1 MSEMPSK
8 NRLVVGGVLVALVVA
23 VLVAFLLTRG
33 DGDEGGSPDRAAT
46 RTATAGASSASSG
59 TTGTVGT
66 TATATTRAAATATPS
81 VPPGMSVVR
90 VGQLPAEARETLRLI
105 DAGGPF
111 PYGKD
116 GTVFGN
122 REGRLPKQKNGYYRE
137 YTVDT
142 PGSDDRGARRIIAGA
157 SGERYYT
164 SDHYATF
171 RVIVP

>member
-1 MSEMPSK
+1 MPNK
-8 NRLVVGGVLVALVVA
+8 TRLIVGGVLIA
-23 VLVAFLLTRG
+23 VLAAVAFLLTRG
-33 DGDEGGSPDRAAT
+33 DGDDGGSPDRSAT
-46 RTATAGASSASSG
+46 RTATAAASPEASGSTNGAFGGTASRTGAAPASSAP
-59 TTGTVGT
+59 
-66 TATATTRAAATATPS
+66 APS

-111 PYGKD
+111 PYAKD
-116 GTVFGN
+116 GSVFGN
-122 REGRLPKQKNGYYRE
+122 REGRLPEQKSGYYRE
-137 YTVDT
+137 YTVET
-142 PGSDDRGARRIIAGA
+142 PGSDDRGARRVITGS

>member
-1 MSEMPSK
+1 MPRR
-8 NRLVVGGVLVALVVA
+8 NRLVIGGVLAALVAAFVVAL
-23 VLVAFLLTRG
+23 LVTRG
-33 DGDEGGSPDRAAT
+33 DGGDGGDGGSPDRVAT
-46 RTATAGASSASSG
+46 RTATAAASAA
-59 TTGTVGT
+59 TPADT
-66 TATATTRAAATATPS
+66 TAAAATAAAPS
-81 VPPGMSVVR
+81 VPPGMSTVR

-111 PYGKD
+111 PYAKD

-142 PGSDDRGARRIIAGA
+142 PGSDDRGARRIITGA
-157 SGERYYT
+157 PGERYYT

>member
-1 MSEMPSK
+1 MSQMSH
-8 NRLVVGGVLVALVVA
+8 RTRLLVVGGLLAAVAVAALV
-23 VLVAFLLTRG
+23 LGLSRG
-33 DGDEGGSPDRAAT
+33 GGDAGSPGQAAT
-46 RTATAGASSASSG
+46 RTSA
-59 TTGTVGT
+59 V
-66 TATATTRAAATATPS
+66 S
-81 VPPGMSVVR
+81 VPPGMSTVR
-90 VGQLPAEARETLRLI
+90 AGQLPPEAQQTLRLI

-111 PYGKD
+111 PYRQD

-142 PGSDDRGARRIIAGA
+142 PGSADRGARRIIAG
-157 SGERYYT
+157 SPGERYYT